1 MEQNNNLPV
10 ANPYAAQKPATV
22 NFFADV
28 QSFEMGQRMC
38 HLLASSSLVP
48 DHYQGNIANTMIA
61 LEMANRTGASPF
73 MVMQNLYVVHG
84 RPAWSAQFIIAV
96 INACGRFDPLHYD
109 TKGEGDDMRCRAWAI
124 EKATGERLEG
134 PEVSIKMA
142 KAEGWWSKKDR
153 YGKETSKW
161 QSMPEVM
168 LGYRAAAF
176 FGRRYAPDILMGM
189 QCEDEILDVA
199 GPETAAPAP
208 PTTPPKK
215 NGNGNGNGNGRSNGQ
230 KQPRKTGAAA
240 LNAMLNEETPA
251 PAPET
256 KAEVKADAPE
266 QVEPPAAPEPAEPAT
281 EAEATPT
288 PEQASIWPAEPETP
302 PAAAMWTTTDD
313 PPAPEAPHAEPAA
326 ADFEADFDRA
336 MQHYLDKL
344 DKLETRADLDSWPER
359 QKNLADDL
367 GGEDSE
373 WYRAVMDYWR
383 DKIGKAKVSK

>member
-10 ANPYAAQKPATV
+10 AYAAQKPTTV

-38 HLLASSSLVP
+38 HLLSSSSLVP
-48 DHYQGNIANTMIA
+48 VQYQGNIANTMIA

-84 RPAWSAQFIIAV
+84 KPAWSAQFIIAV
-96 INACGRFDPLHYD
+96 INACGRFGPLHYD

-142 KAEGWWSKKDR
+142 KADGWF
-153 YGKETSKW
+153 GKPGSKW

-168 LGYRAAAF
+168 LGYRAATF

-189 QCEDEILDVA
+189 QTEDEVLDVA
-199 GPETAAPAP
+199 GPETVAPA
-208 PTTPPKK
+208 PPKK

-256 KAEVKADAPE
+256 KAEVKADAQE

-288 PEQASIWPAEPETP
+288 PAQASIWPTEPETP
-302 PAAAMWTTTDD
+302 PAAVWTTTDD
-313 PPAPEAPHAEPAA
+313 PPAPEAPLAEPAPEAEGAA
-326 ADFEADFDRA
+326 ADFKADFERA
-336 MQHYLDKL
+336 MQLYLSRL
-344 DKLETRADLDSWPER
+344 DKLETRAELDSWPER